1 MIKAMISLLLMI
13 VPAYA
18 TDMASDAQA
27 RAEHKLQQQLDLI
40 NAGRSMKGLPITTM
54 DQLKAQRRE
63 ENKGGCT
70 RGYRPTEYEE
80 CVVY

>member
-1 MIKAMISLLLMI
+1 MIKTIILLMLMI

-18 TDMASDAQA
+18 DMASDAQV
-27 RAEHKLQQQLDLI
+27 RGEHKLQQQLDLI
-40 NAGRSMKGLPITTM
+40 NAGRSIKGLPIITM

-63 ENKGGCT
+63 ENKDPCT